1 MTPQQRKQLRAYIDT
16 SIVQTIE
23 EIAALEARNAPIE
36 PDCSLGRLTR
46 LEAMGE
52 QQVNAHALS
61 EARIRLNRLKYA
73 RTRIDQED
81 YGVCEVC
88 EEPIPFGRLKIMP
101 EATRCVVCASQK
113 EG

>member
-1 MTPQQRKQLRAYIDT
+1 MTPQQRKQLRTHIDA
-16 SIVQTIE
+16 SIAQTIE
-23 EIAALEARNAPIE
+23 EIAALEARSAPIE

-52 QQVNAHALS
+52 QQVSGHALA

-73 RTRIDQED
+73 RTRIDHEG

-88 EEPIPFGRLKIMP
+88 EEAIPFGRLKIMP
-101 EATRCVVCASQK
+101 EATRCVACASQK

>member
-1 MTPQQRKQLRAYIDT
+1 MTPRQRKELREHIDV
-16 SIVQTIE
+16 SIRQTID
-23 EIAALEARNAPIE
+23 EIAALEARSAPIE

-52 QQVNAHALS
+52 QQVNGHALS

-73 RTRIDQED
+73 LTRIDHES

-88 EEPIPFGRLKIMP
+88 EEAIPFGRLRIMP
-101 EATRCVVCASQK
+101 EATRCVACASRK